1 MLFNAFQVDKHILQV
16 TNISLAQL
24 AAHCCPPA
32 GAVVSS
38 RHAPLIPPRHHASPW
53 QRPWP
58 QLLSRRFACGYPFG
72 VLLTPCNATLSLTM
86 DQA

>member
-38 RHAPLIPPRHHASPW
+38 RHAPLIPPRHHASPMAETLAPAPEQEVCLW
-53 QRPWP
+53 VPLWCA
-58 QLLSRRFACGYPFG
+58 SYP
-72 VLLTPCNATLSLTM
+72 L
-86 DQA
+86 